1 MHNSSRAIH
10 NSVVTGILLAVCL
23 LFASCSISYRFNG
36 ASIDYSKTRSIGIS
50 DFPNHAPLVYPALSN
65 DLSEALRDLFA
76 RQTRLEILP
85 SGGDMSLEGEI
96 TGYTLTPMAV
106 AADSYAAETKLTIT
120 IKVRFT
126 NNVNPSESF
135 EKTYSAYQTFDAS
148 RQLTDVQEELCATM
162 VTELTESIFNDTV
175 AKW

>member
-1 MHNSSRAIH
+1 MKRFIYILAAF
-10 NSVVTGILLAVCL
+10 VMTAGICL
-23 LFASCSISYRFNG
+23 LTSCSISYRFNG
-36 ASIDYSKTRSIGIS
+36 ASIDYSKMHSISIA

-65 DLSEALRDLFA
+65 NFSEALRDLYS

-85 SGGDMSLEGEI
+85 SGGDMALEGEI
-96 TGYTLTPMAV
+96 TGYNLAPMAV

-120 IKVRFT
+120 VKVRFT
-126 NNVNPSESF
+126 NSVNPTESF

-162 VTELTESIFNDTV
+162 VTELTEKIFNDTV

>member
-1 MHNSSRAIH
+1 MH

-23 LFASCSISYRFNG
+23 WFASCSISYRFNG